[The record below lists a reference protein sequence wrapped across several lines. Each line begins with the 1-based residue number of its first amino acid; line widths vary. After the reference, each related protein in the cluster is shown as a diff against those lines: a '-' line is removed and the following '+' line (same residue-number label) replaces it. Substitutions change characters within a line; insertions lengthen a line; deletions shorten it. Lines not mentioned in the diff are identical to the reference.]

1 MNSKHKTVFIAFSS
15 QKGGVG
21 KSTFTTLVASTLHY
35 RLGYNVAVF
44 DADFPQHSLMKM
56 KSRDLAMV
64 MENEHLKRLAYKQF
78 TTINK
83 KAYPIMQHKAESVL
97 EAAQEFLN
105 ASSVA
110 VDVVFFD
117 LPGTVNSPGI
127 LKALAGMHH
136 IFTPI
141 TADRVVM
148 ESTLIFTQL
157 LQDVIM
163 KKGETSI
170 ETINLFWNQVDGRES
185 TPLYEIYNK
194 LIEQL
199 GLSLMESQI
208 KNSTRFRKE
217 GEENSKTI
225 FRSTVMPP
233 DERLMNACH
242 LDQFIKEFL
251 KIIQS

>member
-1 MNSKHKTVFIAFSS
+1 MDTKKQPLFIAFSS

-21 KSTFTTLVASTLHY
+21 KSTFTTLLASILHY

-56 KSRDLAMV
+56 KTRDLAMV
-64 MENEHLKRLAYKQF
+64 MENQHLKKLAYKQF

-83 KAYPIMQHKAESVL
+83 KAYPVIQHKAENIL
-97 EAAQEFLN
+97 EAAHEFSKTS
-105 ASSVA
+105 AA
-110 VDVVFFD
+110 PVDVIFFD

-127 LKALAGMHH
+127 LKSLAGMNY

-141 TADRVVM
+141 TADRLVM

-163 KKGETSI
+163 KKGETSLKSI
-170 ETINLFWNQVDGRES
+170 HLFWNQVDGRES
-185 TPLYEIYNK
+185 TPLYNIYND
-194 LIEQL
+194 LIHQL
-199 GLSLMESQI
+199 GLNLMDCQI

-217 GEENSKTI
+217 GEENTKI
-225 FRSTVMPP
+225 VFRSTLLPA
-233 DERLMNACH
+233 DENLMKTCRLDIFVN
-242 LDQFIKEFL
+242 EFL
-251 KIIQS
+251 KIIQL

>member
-1 MNSKHKTVFIAFSS
+1 MNTKKKSLFIAFSS

-21 KSTFTTLVASTLHY
+21 KSTFTTLVASTMHY

-56 KSRDLAMV
+56 KARDLAMV
-64 MENEHLKRLAYKQF
+64 MENEALKKLAYKQF
-78 TTINK
+78 TAINK
-83 KAYPIMQHKAESVL
+83 KAYPILQHKADSVL
-97 EAAQEFLN
+97 EAAHKFISN
-105 ASSVA
+105 SSVP
-110 VDVVFFD
+110 VDVIFFD
-117 LPGTVNSPGI
+117 LPGTVNTPGI

-157 LQDVIM
+157 LKDVIM

-170 ETINLFWNQVDGRES
+170 ETINLFWNQVDGREN
-185 TPLYEIYNK
+185 TPLYDVYNQ

-199 GLSLMESQI
+199 GLSLMQSQI

-217 GEENSKTI
+217 SEVDSKTV
-225 FRSTVMPP
+225 FRSTLMSP
-233 DERLMNACH
+233 DERLMKACQ
-242 LDQFIKEFL
+242 LDEFMSEFL
-251 KIIQS
+251 KIIQI

>member
-1 MNSKHKTVFIAFSS
+1 MDTKKKPLFIAFSS

-21 KSTFTTLVASTLHY
+21 KSTFTTLLASTMHY
-35 RLGYNVAVF
+35 RLGYNIAVF

-56 KSRDLAMV
+56 KTRDLAMV
-64 MENEHLKRLAYKQF
+64 MENEALKKLAYKQF

-83 KAYPIMQHKAESVL
+83 KAYPIMQHKAGSVL
-97 EAAQEFLN
+97 DAAHEFVN
-105 ASSVA
+105 ASSVP

-117 LPGTVNSPGI
+117 LPGTVNTPGI

-185 TPLYEIYNK
+185 TPLYGVYNQ

-199 GLSLMESQI
+199 GLRLMQSKV

-217 GEENSKTI
+217 SEVNSKTV

-233 DERLMNACH
+233 DERLMKASQ
-242 LDQFIKEFL
+242 LDLFTEEFL
-251 KIIQS
+251 KIIQL

>member
-1 MNSKHKTVFIAFSS
+1 MSTKHKTVFIAFSS

-21 KSTFTTLVASTLHY
+21 KSTFTTLAASMMHY

-56 KSRDLAMV
+56 KERDLAMV
-64 MENEHLKRLAYKQF
+64 MENETLKKLAYRQF
-78 TTINK
+78 TAINK
-83 KAYPIMQHKAESVL
+83 KAYPILQHRAENVL
-97 EAAQEFLN
+97 EAAHEFIN
-105 ASSVA
+105 ASSVPLDA
-110 VDVVFFD
+110 VFFD
-117 LPGTVNSPGI
+117 LPGTVNTPGI
-127 LKALAGMHH
+127 LNALAGMHH

-163 KKGETSI
+163 KKGETAI
-170 ETINLFWNQVDGRES
+170 ETINLFWNQTDGRER
-185 TPLYEIYNK
+185 TPLYEVYNR

-199 GLSLMESQI
+199 GISLMQSRI

-217 GEENSKTI
+217 SEVNSKTV
-225 FRSTVMPP
+225 FRSTLLPP
-233 DERLMNACH
+233 DGRLMKGCR
-242 LDQFIKEFL
+242 LDMFINEFL
-251 KIIQS
+251 KIIQL

>member
-1 MNSKHKTVFIAFSS
+1 MDTKMKPLFIAFSS

-21 KSTFTTLVASTLHY
+21 KSTFTALVASILHY

-56 KSRDLAMV
+56 KTRDLAMV
-64 MENEHLKRLAYKQF
+64 MENEALKKQAYKQF

-83 KAYPIMQHKAESVL
+83 KAYSIVQHKADSVL
-97 EAAQEFLN
+97 DAALEFVN
-105 ASSVA
+105 TSPVPF
-110 VDVVFFD
+110 DVLFFD
-117 LPGTVNSPGI
+117 LPGTVNTPGI

-163 KKGETSI
+163 KKGDTSI
-170 ETINLFWNQVDGRES
+170 QTINLFWNQVNGRES
-185 TPLYEIYNK
+185 TPLYTVYNQ

-199 GLSLMESQI
+199 GLSLMKSQV

-217 GEENSKTI
+217 SEVESKTV
-225 FRSTVMPP
+225 FRSTLIPP
-233 DERLMNACH
+233 DERLMKACQ
-242 LDQFIKEFL
+242 LDQFIQEFL
-251 KIIQS
+251 HITKL

>member
-1 MNSKHKTVFIAFSS
+1 MNTKKKPLFIAFSS

-21 KSTFTTLVASTLHY
+21 KSIFTTLVASTMHY

-56 KSRDLAMV
+56 KARDLAMV
-64 MENEHLKRLAYKQF
+64 MENQGLKKLAYKQF

-83 KAYPIMQHKAESVL
+83 KAYPILQYKADVIL
-97 EAAQEFLN
+97 EEAQKYVN
-105 ASSVA
+105 ASSVPIDA
-110 VDVVFFD
+110 VFFD
-117 LPGTVNSPGI
+117 LPGTVNTPGI

-157 LQDVIM
+157 LKDVIM

-170 ETINLFWNQVDGRES
+170 QTINLFWNHVDGREI
-185 TPLYEIYNK
+185 TPLYGVYNR

-199 GLSLMESQI
+199 GLSLMKSRI
-208 KNSTRFRKE
+208 KSSTRFRKE
-217 GEENSKTI
+217 SEADSKTV

-233 DERLMNACH
+233 DERLMKACQ
-242 LDQFIKEFL
+242 LDLFIDEFL
-251 KIIQS
+251 NIIQL

>member
-1 MNSKHKTVFIAFSS
+1 MDTKKKPLFIAFSS

-21 KSTFTTLVASTLHY
+21 KSTFTTLLASTMHY

-56 KSRDLAMV
+56 RTRDLAMV
-64 MENEHLKRLAYKQF
+64 MENEALKKLAYKQF

-83 KAYPIMQHKAESVL
+83 KAYPIMMQKADSVL
-97 EAAQEFLN
+97 QAAHEYVKN
-105 ASSVA
+105 SA
-110 VDVVFFD
+110 VPIDVVFFD
-117 LPGTVNSPGI
+117 LPGTVNTPGI

-141 TADRVVM
+141 TADRLVM

-170 ETINLFWNQVDGRES
+170 ETIHLFWNQVDGRES
-185 TPLYEIYNK
+185 TPLYELYNK
-194 LIEQL
+194 IIEQL
-199 GLSLMESQI
+199 GLSLMQSQI

-217 GEENSKTI
+217 SEADSKII
-225 FRSTVMPP
+225 FRSTLMPP
-233 DERLMNACH
+233 DQNQMKASKIDH
-242 LDQFIKEFL
+242 FIKEFL
-251 KIIQS
+251 QIIQL

>member
-1 MNSKHKTVFIAFSS
+1 MNTKHKTKFIAFSS

-21 KSTFTTLVASTLHY
+21 KSTFTTLLASTMHY
-35 RLGYNVAVF
+35 RLGYHVAVF

-56 KSRDLAMV
+56 KSRDLGMV
-64 MENEHLKRLAYKQF
+64 MENEALKKLAYKQY

-83 KAYPIMQHKAESVL
+83 KAYPIMQNKAESVL
-97 EAAQEFLN
+97 EAAHEFLN
-105 ASSVA
+105 TSPVSVDA
-110 VDVVFFD
+110 IFFD
-117 LPGTVNSPGI
+117 LPGTVNTPGI
-127 LKALAGMHH
+127 LKALAGVHH

-170 ETINLFWNQVDGRES
+170 KTINLFWNQVDGRES
-185 TPLYEIYNK
+185 TPLYDIYNQ
-194 LIEQL
+194 LIKQL
-199 GLSLMESQI
+199 GISLMESQI

-217 GEENSKTI
+217 SEVKSKKV
-225 FRSTVMPP
+225 FRSTLLPP
-233 DERLMNACH
+233 DGRLMKACH
-242 LDQFIKEFL
+242 LDLFVNEFL
-251 KIIQS
+251 KIIQL